1 VKQTGKIF
9 ALLAALLFGAS
20 APVCKLLLG
29 GQSPQ
34 MLAGLLYLGAG
45 AGLAAWMLLR
55 RFSDGAGAEQFP
67 PRKAWG
73 WLAGAVVF
81 GGIVGP
87 VLLMNGLKLADGAA
101 ASLLLNLE
109 SPFTALIAWTLF
121 REAFKG
127 KVALGIAVTLAGGV
141 VISWTGS
148 PLLADWLGPLLVAA
162 ACLSWGFDNNCTRR
176 IAHHDP
182 VPIVV
187 IKGLIA
193 AGVNI
198 ALARAAGDGWPS
210 MASLAGALLVG
221 LFGYG
226 VSIVLFIHALRR
238 IGAARSGAFFAT
250 APFFGA
256 LLALALGVGEPTWRL
271 AGAGILMALGILCL

>member
-1 VKQTGKIF
+1 MNRAGKLY
-9 ALLAALLFGAS
+9 ALMAALLFGAS
-20 APVCKLLLG
+20 APLSKLLLG

-45 AGLAAWMLLR
+45 AGLAGWLIIR
-55 RFSDGAGAEQFP
+55 RIAGGEAAIFP

-87 VLLMNGLKLADGAA
+87 VLLMNGLQRADGAA

-121 REAFKG
+121 RETFNR
-127 KVALGIAVTLAGGV
+127 KVALGVAMTLAGGV
-141 VISWTGS
+141 VISWTGTPS
-148 PLLADWLGPLLVAA
+148 LAAWMGPLLVAA

-187 IKGLIA
+187 IKGLVA
-193 AGVNI
+193 AAVNI
-198 ALARAAGDGWPS
+198 SLARAAGDGWPS
-210 MASLAGALLVG
+210 AGAFAGALLVG

-256 LLALALGVGEPTWRL
+256 LLALALGVGLFTGRL
-271 AGAGILMALGILCL
+271 ALAGILMALGVLLL

>member
-1 VKQTGKIF
+1 VNRAGKIY
-9 ALLAALLFGAS
+9 ALLAALLFGTS
-20 APVCKLLLG
+20 APLAKLLLAG
-29 GQSPQ
+29 LSPL

-45 AGLAAWMLLR
+45 AGLAVWTLLR
-55 RFSDGAGAEQFP
+55 RIAGGGAEEFP

-73 WLAGAVVF
+73 WLAGAVFF
-81 GGIVGP
+81 GGIIGP
-87 VLLMNGLKLADGAA
+87 VLLMNGLQRSDGAA

-121 REAFKG
+121 REAFNR
-127 KVALGIAVTLAGGV
+127 KVALGVAVTLAGGV
-141 VISWTGS
+141 VISWTGT
-148 PLLADWLGPLLVAA
+148 PTLAAWIGPLLVAA

-187 IKGLIA
+187 IKGLVA
-193 AGVNI
+193 AAVNI
-198 ALARAAGDGWPS
+198 ALARAAGDGWPTVG
-210 MASLAGALLVG
+210 ALAGALGVG

-256 LLALALGVGEPTWRL
+256 LLALAFGVGLFTGQL
-271 AGAGILMALGILCL
+271 AIAGILMALGVMLL